1 MAYSQENKTIL
12 ITGATSGIGK
22 EAACYLASLG
32 AKVVASA
39 RNKEKGSDLLSAYK
53 EQYPNGQGTIELVEG
68 DFSSLQ
74 SIQNLC
80 EQVKTSYPVIDT
92 LINNAGVWKMSYQE
106 TKDGIEE
113 TWQVNV
119 LAPMLITHSLI
130 DLVKKSSD
138 GRLVFTASGLHKGV
152 VDLNNPEMRQSFSG
166 MKSYQQSKLADILL
180 TRWLASK
187 LEDTGIG
194 AYCFHPGFVGTSIGR
209 DGGMIMQKLMKL
221 AGMSPKKGAETLNFL
236 ATEPQENLVSGEYYV
251 KKKVKKITAESNDM
265 EMANGMIEKG
275 QTFLAD
281 YIQSDLFADLVVN
294 T

>member
-1 MAYSQENKTIL
+1 MSQKPLSGKVAI
-12 ITGATSGIGK
+12 ITGSSMGIGK
-22 EAACYLASLG
+22 AIAWEFAKQGASIVLN
-32 AKVVASA
+32 A
-39 RNKEKGSDLLSAYK
+39 RNPEKLSIALAEFEEK
-53 EQYPNGQGTIELVEG
+53 NIPAIAVAGDVSNWEDVEKMTQATIEAFG
-68 DFSSLQ
+68 Q
-74 SIQNLC
+74 
-80 EQVKTSYPVIDT
+80 IDI

-209 DGGMIMQKLMKL
+209 DGGMIMQTLMKL